1 MGMTHVPSTAGL
13 TSQTRGSSHTHTAE
27 HVSVPESSEGSEVS
41 PRETKHTN
49 RPSSGRS
56 GRRLHA
62 RPGSAEKRL
71 KHISLEEDIQE
82 NTDTLGS
89 PPVVESCS
97 SEDVTIQAG
106 KPIQMS
112 CMASGNPPPTITWRH
127 NGQLISSEDS
137 HYYIPAPGFLY
148 ISSAVESDCG
158 FYTCSI
164 INDFGNV
171 SRCFY
176 LNVTPD
182 QAAAHKLSIPV
193 DPSEDLLTSVGS
205 VSSFTEKVT
214 KEELNQLSPEAR
226 SLSPKEKAEVDR
238 PSKLLTKKTV
248 ILSKSSPHVG
258 KVSDED
264 TSGVG
269 TMTQSSGESDPNTS
283 SLERTRAVLHRRDSL
298 TTYLYGTDYGSGS
311 IPNLVDGEENGSED
325 LQSKSAPKVTFPLTY
340 QTLLTPVKET
350 NEQDTSPRTS
360 LHVTPPAIVVTNE
373 GGEEKVVLEDVV
385 ANGVTSDP
393 EIEESKDVSKDPSPQ
408 KNKKASTPVLSK
420 LFKKLSPKRAQQ
432 KTAPVEETP
441 PAVEATFL

>member
-71 KHISLEEDIQE
+71 KHICLEEDIQE

-193 DPSEDLLTSVGS
+193 DPSEDLLTSVGCELFPLIVHHHSESLIYGYSLTLCLFHHVVS
-205 VSSFTEKVT
+205 V
-214 KEELNQLSPEAR
+214 
-226 SLSPKEKAEVDR
+226 
-238 PSKLLTKKTV
+238 PSCFVCSIMLC
-248 ILSKSSPHVG
+248 PFHHVL
-258 KVSDED
+258 
-264 TSGVG
+264 
-269 TMTQSSGESDPNTS
+269 SDPS
-283 SLERTRAVLHRRDSL
+283 CFV
-298 TTYLYGTDYGSGS
+298 
-311 IPNLVDGEENGSED
+311 
-325 LQSKSAPKVTFPLTY
+325 
-340 QTLLTPVKET
+340 
-350 NEQDTSPRTS
+350 
-360 LHVTPPAIVVTNE
+360 
-373 GGEEKVVLEDVV
+373 
-385 ANGVTSDP
+385 
-393 EIEESKDVSKDPSPQ
+393 
-408 KNKKASTPVLSK
+408 
-420 LFKKLSPKRAQQ
+420 
-432 KTAPVEETP
+432 
-441 PAVEATFL
+441 